1 MHIIKK
7 KTTFAPKLKIGYA
20 EIKDSTLVNAEHF
33 NEVKY

>member
-7 KTTFAPKLKIGYA
+7 KTTFVPKLKIGYA
-20 EIKDSTLVNAEHF
+20 EIEDSTLVNAEHF